1 MTFGLV
7 KHNNNSI
14 SAITTPGSLAQ
25 GKMTFIKEQTAS
37 SSSSISFVD
46 NSSDVVLDN
55 TYPIYVFKFINI
67 HPSSSGELQVNFS
80 SDTGSN
86 YNVTKTTSVFYA
98 YHKEDGA
105 STTLTNSTNEDLAQ
119 STAFQNLTVASQI
132 GLDNDECASGEMYL
146 FNPASTTAV
155 KHFISTTNYVSNDST
170 PFCIACHVAGYN
182 NTTSA
187 IDAVQFKMDSGNID
201 SGTIKLYGI
210 KGS

>member
-1 MTFGLV
+1 MSFGLV

-14 SAITTPGSLAQ
+14 SAITSAGQLAQ
-25 GKMTFIKEQTAS
+25 GKMTLLQTQTAS
-37 SSSSISFVD
+37 SSASISFTSNID
-46 NSSDVVLDN
+46 S

-67 HPSSSGELQVNFS
+67 HPSSSGEFTVNFS

-86 YNVTKTTSVFYA
+86 YNVTKTTQVFYA
-98 YHKEDGA
+98 YHKEDG
-105 STTLTNSTNEDLAQ
+105 SNTTLTHSDNEDLAQ
-119 STAFQNLTVASQI
+119 STSFQNLTVASQI

-155 KHFISTTNYVSNDST
+155 KHFMSEINYVDNSST
-170 PFCIACHVAGYN
+170 PFCLRCHVAGYN

-187 IDAVQFKMDSGNID
+187 IDGVQFKMDSGNLD
-201 SGTIKLYGI
+201 SGVIKMFGI